1 MANFHVDS
9 SGNLWLGDTSTTFA
23 TSAPFYVTS
32 AGAVKASSGT
42 VGGIDLASDHI
53 KSSNYSNTSGSEAGF
68 KIDSNGD
75 AFFNK
80 VDIRIGGAVS
90 QNPATGFTTLDIGSA
105 KISEYDD
112 RLWINAHEVMVF
124 DGDATASAT
133 NPSLHL
139 FGTYAQPGWYVD
151 DSQVSRTKL
160 MYTSGSAVAFHTES
174 DRQGLF
180 IDGDIYFGNSSGSSS
195 QYIGKDSNGSIGWHD
210 LTGGTV
216 GINAGTGIAI
226 DNTNDAISVVYG
238 NTTNT
243 SSRGDHDHGNLDDT
257 HNHSANTLSTGHNH
271 NTTNLMFNNFINNN
285 VAAEGHSHSGDS
297 GLDDSHNHTSGNLTT
312 GHNHNTTNLMFNN
325 FINNN
330 VAAQGHGHG
339 NDLDN
344 SHNHNSGNLSTGH
357 NHNTNNLM
365 FNNFINN
372 NVAAQ
377 GHGHG
382 NDLDNS
388 HNHNSGNLSTGHNH
402 NTTNIVYNNTIFNA
416 TNAAS
421 ENYVNNAINSH
432 TNQFASGHYSSDRRF
447 KENIQDTVLGL
458 DFLNRLTPREFDWTS
473 DYLDDLLDANDQH
486 ASVARAIYEN
496 NQQGFIVDEVKQA
509 VFDETGSNNS
519 FSGIT
524 YLPRNKFEQD
534 DYNASD
540 PVGYIRAEDFI
551 PPLVK
556 AVQELSAKVDVLE
569 ARIDELENP

>member
-9 SGNLWLGDTSTTFA
+9 SGNLWLGDTSTTFT

-32 AGAVKASSGT
+32 AGAIKATSGTFGGITIDSSG
-42 VGGIDLASDHI
+42 IEA
-53 KSSNYSNTSGSEAGF
+53 NYSAGTSGFRIES
-68 KIDSNGD
+68 DGD

-80 VDIRIGGAVS
+80 VDIRIGSAVS
-90 QNPATGFTTLDIGSA
+90 QNPSTGFTTLDIGTA
-105 KISEYDD
+105 KLSEYDD
-112 RLWINAHEVMVF
+112 DLWLSAERVMIF
-124 DGDATASAT
+124 DSDSTASASS
-133 NPSLHL
+133 PSLFL
-139 FGTYAQPGWYVD
+139 FAAAGQPGWYVD
-151 DSQVSRTKL
+151 DSTINRTKL
-160 MYTSGSAVAFHTES
+160 MYSSGTNTAGVAFHTES

-180 IDGDIYFGNSSGSSS
+180 IDGAIYFGNDSGSSS

-257 HNHSANTLSTGHNH
+257 HNHTANTLTTGHNH

-357 NHNTNNLM
+357 NHNTTNLM
-365 FNNFINN
+365 YNNFINN

-402 NTTNIVYNNTIFNA
+402 NTNALLYTNTIFNA

-473 DYLDDLLDANDQH
+473 DYLDDLLDPNDQH

-540 PVGYIRAEDFI
+540 PVGYIRSEDFI